1 MSHFFGPNSKM
12 CTCKVRAAWGRVS
25 RGLTVHLFRTLEYLT
40 PKTYSR
46 EQYDFIIHK
55 EESYFELLVI
65 FKSWLHWFYSFLSCP
80 SAKIPTLKKL
90 TFVPFCITRHKW
102 LIQLQSKC
110 RKKGKYILGKWFLIN
125 MSQIRVVNRI

>member
-1 MSHFFGPNSKM
+1 MENQSRWLDHLVIKWKIIWSCVLMHFQMSVASSTWHQRHIN
-12 CTCKVRAAWGRVS
+12 
-25 RGLTVHLFRTLEYLT
+25 
-40 PKTYSR
+40 R

-55 EESYFELLVI
+55 KESYFELLVI
-65 FKSWLHWFYSFLSCP
+65 FKSWLHLIYTVLSCP

-90 TFVPFCITRHKW
+90 TFVPFCITTHKW